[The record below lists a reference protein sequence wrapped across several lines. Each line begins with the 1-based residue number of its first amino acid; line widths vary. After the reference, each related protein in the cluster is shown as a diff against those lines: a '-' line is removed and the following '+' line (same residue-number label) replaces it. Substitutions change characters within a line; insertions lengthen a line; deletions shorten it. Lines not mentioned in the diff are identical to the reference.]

1 MLLGPVFTREV
12 VIAPRRTQIYIA
24 RSAYAAALLLLIC
37 TAWLVLT
44 GTQIVRD
51 VGDLAQFAGLV
62 FQILAPL
69 QLALAVFFSAM
80 LAASAVAQE
89 KDRRTFVL
97 LMLTNLS
104 NQELVLGK
112 LLASL
117 LHVLVMFAAGLPVF
131 MLLSLLGGISVGQI
145 ARTAAVTAASIIVC
159 GSLGSMLALWRE
171 KTFQAL
177 ALFVLIL
184 VLWLALGEMFAA
196 SVLGHAP
203 AGLPAHIWAT
213 AVSPWQAIL
222 AASRPDTQS
231 IPGLEWL
238 GSPIYLYLLV
248 AAALT
253 LLLNGLAVVR
263 VRAWNASGQDEPR
276 QKPGEAGSGERGA
289 RSVRREAWSGERGAG
304 SGDSVTPLAPHAQRP
319 TPNASR
325 PTPNASPPTP
335 HRIVWDNP
343 VLWREIRTWAYGRK
357 ILIVRLT
364 FLVLFA
370 LAACNLGRITSGH
383 EPMGLARGALALLPM
398 LLLSLLLVNAQAVT
412 ALTAERDI
420 KALDLLLVSDL
431 TPKEFIFGKL
441 GGIFYNTKE
450 IVLLP
455 MLLCGYLS
463 WQGVMGLENLVYL
476 WIGMGVLY
484 VFVAVVGLHAGLI
497 HENSRSAIATS
508 LGTVFFLLVGVATCM
523 RIMVAFNGSFNAQL
537 QPFLAFMV
545 GGGLGLY
552 MTLGA
557 KNPSRAIGLASFA
570 CPFATFYSITSF
582 LRGDQG
588 DMLIVLLVAAT
599 AYGFTTAAILIPAI
613 YEFDETT
620 GRTTE

>member
-1 MLLGPVFTREV
+1 LLFGPVFTREV
-12 VIAPRRTQIYIA
+12 VIAPRRTRIYIA
-24 RSAYAAALLLLIC
+24 RSAYAAALLLLLC

-51 VGDLAQFAGLV
+51 VSDLAQFAGLV

-97 LMLTNLS
+97 LLLTNLS
-104 NQELVLGK
+104 NHELVLGK

-117 LHVLVMFAAGLPVF
+117 LQVLVMFAAGLPVF
-131 MLLSLLGGISVGQI
+131 MLLALLGGISIGQI
-145 ARTAAVTAASIIVC
+145 VQTGAVTAASILAC
-159 GSLGSMLALWRE
+159 GSLGSTLALWRE

-184 VLWLALGEMFAA
+184 VLWLAMGEIIAA
-196 SVLGHAP
+196 GAFGQTP
-203 AGLPAHIWAT
+203 AGLPAHVWAT
-213 AVSPWQAIL
+213 AISPWQAIL
-222 AASRPDTQS
+222 AASRPYTQL
-231 IPGLEWL
+231 IPGWEWF
-238 GSPIYLYLLV
+238 GSPICLYLLV
-248 AAALT
+248 AGALAV
-253 LLLNGLAVVR
+253 LLNGLAIVR
-263 VRAWNASGQDEPR
+263 VRAWNASGRDEAMK
-276 QKPGEAGSGERGA
+276 KPEEDGAKQVGSKA
-289 RSVRREAWSGERGAG
+289 VNLADGAG
-304 SGDSVTPLAPHAQRP
+304 ADGTSTNADHASMVPGRCPVPATLA
-319 TPNASR
+319 
-325 PTPNASPPTP
+325 
-335 HRIVWDNP
+335 HRVVWDNP
-343 VLWREIRTWAYGRK
+343 ILWREIRTWAYGRK
-357 ILIVRLT
+357 ILVVRLT
-364 FLVLFA
+364 FLVLFG
-370 LAACNLGRITSGH
+370 LAAGNLWRITNSH
-383 EPMGLARGALALLPM
+383 EEVSLARGALAVLPM
-398 LLLSLLLVNAQAVT
+398 LLLSLVLVNAQAVT
-412 ALTAERDI
+412 ALTAERDT

-431 TPKEFIFGKL
+431 TPQEFVFGKL

-455 MLLCGYLS
+455 MLLGGYLAQ
-463 WQGVMGLENLVYL
+463 QGVISLENLIYL

-497 HENSRSAIATS
+497 YENSRSAIATS
-508 LGTVFFLLVGVATCM
+508 LGTVFFLFVGVATCM
-523 RIMVAFNGSFNAQL
+523 RIMVAFSGSFNAQL

-588 DMLIVLLVAAT
+588 DMLIVLLVAAS

>member
-1 MLLGPVFTREV
+1 MFLGPVFTREV
-12 VIAPRRTQIYIA
+12 MIAPRRTRIYIA
-24 RSAYAAALLLLIC
+24 RSVYAGTLLLLVC

-51 VGDLAQFAGLV
+51 VSDLAQFAGLV

-97 LMLTNLS
+97 LLLTNLT
-104 NQELVLGK
+104 NRELVLGK

-117 LHVLVMFAAGLPVF
+117 LQVLVMFAAGLPVF
-131 MLLSLLGGISVGQI
+131 ILLSLLGGVSAEQI
-145 ARTAAVTAASIIVC
+145 VRTAAVTVASILVC
-159 GSLGSMLALWRE
+159 GSLGSTLALWRE

-184 VLWLALGEMFAA
+184 VLWLALGEILAVG
-196 SVLGHAP
+196 VLGHAP
-203 AGLPAHIWAT
+203 AGLPAHAWAT

-222 AASRPDTQS
+222 AASRPDVSGTPLA
-231 IPGLEWL
+231 PGWQWL
-238 GSPIYLYLLV
+238 ASPIYLFLCV
-248 AAALT
+248 ATALAV
-253 LLLNGLAVVR
+253 LLNGLAVIR
-263 VRAWNASGQDEPR
+263 IRAWNASGRDEPS
-276 QKPGEAGSGERGA
+276 KG
-289 RSVRREAWSGERGAG
+289 REQGAG
-304 SGDSVTPLAPHAQRP
+304 SREEDAETRRHGDTENGVSPRPRVPVSPRPLSP
-319 TPNASR
+319 AS
-325 PTPNASPPTP
+325 
-335 HRIVWDNP
+335 HRAVWDNP

-364 FLVLFA
+364 FLALFA
-370 LAACNLGRITSGH
+370 LAAGNLWRVAQSHAGMS
-383 EPMGLARGALALLPM
+383 LAQGALALLPM
-398 LLLSLLLVNAQAVT
+398 LLLSLVLVNAQAVT
-412 ALTAERDI
+412 ALTAERDT

-455 MLLCGYLS
+455 MLLCGYLGWRGEIS
-463 WQGVMGLENLVYL
+463 LENLIYL
-476 WIGMGVLY
+476 WIGLVVLY

-497 HENSRSAIATS
+497 YENSRSAIATS
-508 LGTVFFLLVGVATCM
+508 LGTVFFLFVGVATCM
-523 RIMVAFNGSFNAQL
+523 RIMVAFSGSFNAQL

-545 GGGLGLY
+545 GGGMGLY

-570 CPFATFYSITSF
+570 CPLATFYSITTF

-588 DMLIVLLVAAT
+588 DMLIVLLITAA
-599 AYGFTTAAILIPAI
+599 AYGFTTAAILVPAI